1 MILFGKKSL
10 IENIN
15 NVEKVELSSS
25 RLELVNLLKEN
36 KIPYSIKPDSYFNK
50 FENINHQKVVS
61 YTKPTKHLN
70 ILDFLKTDKEKSI
83 FVVLDSIMDPGNFGA
98 ILRTCESFGVDG
110 IVYKKDNQAQINE
123 TVSKTSQGAVN
134 RLNMFRVTNLSQ
146 TLELLKKSGYW
157 IYTSALND
165 KAQNYSK
172 INYDNKTVLVIGNEE
187 NGVNK
192 NIITNSDF
200 VITIPMIGT
209 SQSLN
214 VSVATGILLAQIVK
228 QFNN

>member
-1 MILFGKKSL
+1 MILFGKKAL
-10 IENIN
+10 IENIK

-36 KIPYSIKPDSYFNK
+36 KIPYSIKSDSYFNK

-61 YTKPTKHLN
+61 YTKPTKHLD
-70 ILDFLKTDKEKSI
+70 ISDFLKTDNEKSI
-83 FVVLDSIMDPGNFGA
+83 LVVLDSIMDPGNFGA

-110 IVYKKDNQAQINE
+110 VIYKKDNQAQINE

-134 RLNMFRVTNLSQ
+134 RLNMFKVTNLSQ
-146 TLELLKKSGYW
+146 TLEMLKKSGYW
-157 IYTSALND
+157 IYTSALSD

-200 VITIPMIGT
+200 VIKIPMIGT

-228 QFNN
+228 